1 MNIAQQYEK
10 FDLQRPVIGQ
20 RSLSFGPPRIVGYS
34 KFTHRILTT
43 SILNLEPVFIDRLPV
58 YRLHEQRSLKLNL
71 FGIIG
76 YNAAHFQQC
85 EEAVNGSTW
94 SNYYIQW
101 HIMKFLLTIV
111 SVSLNEDLI
120 ESVDKLKSLG
130 CSGRSESI
138 RAGIRNLLS
147 DERMKE
153 DLDGEINSLLLA
165 VHDEDSDDQVSS
177 IRHAFD
183 KIIIVH
189 LHNKIDKDRCLEIFS
204 LKGDAKDIKAISRKL
219 QINKKMHFVKLIVV

>member
-1 MNIAQQYEK
+1 
-10 FDLQRPVIGQ
+10 
-20 RSLSFGPPRIVGYS
+20 
-34 KFTHRILTT
+34 
-43 SILNLEPVFIDRLPV
+43 
-58 YRLHEQRSLKLNL
+58 
-71 FGIIG
+71 
-76 YNAAHFQQC
+76 
-85 EEAVNGSTW
+85 
-94 SNYYIQW
+94 
-101 HIMKFLLTIV
+101 MKFLLTIV
-111 SVSLNEDLI
+111 SVSLNEDII
-120 ESVDKLKSLG
+120 ESMDKLKSLG
-130 CSGRSESI
+130 FSGRSEII

-177 IRHAFD
+177 IRHDFD

-219 QINKKMHFVKLIVV
+219 QVNKKMHFVKLIVV